1 MEKST
6 KTKTQSWRIMQVGV
20 VVRDMDKAIKRLSS
34 LGIGPFESRLLP
46 PDREEWYRGKP
57 HKGSVKI
64 SMAQVGD
71 VQLELVQP
79 VEGKSVHKEFLDSK
93 GEGIQHVMFAVEDFD
108 KEVARLTKEGA
119 IELLRAKLP
128 GGLGIAYLDLNVG
141 GIIIELVQKGKRRR
155 K

>member
-1 MEKST
+1 MAKST

-57 HKGSVKI
+57 HKGNVKI

-93 GEGIQHVMFAVEDFD
+93 GEGIQHVMFAVKDFD

-128 GGLGIAYLDLNVG
+128 GGPGIAYLDLNVG
-141 GIIIELVQKGKRRR
+141 GIIIELVQKR
-155 K
+155 

>member
-6 KTKTQSWRIMQVGV
+6 KTGTQSWEIMQVGV

-57 HKGSVKI
+57 HKGNVKI

-79 VEGKSVHKEFLDSK
+79 VEGESVHKEFLDSK
-93 GEGIQHVMFAVEDFD
+93 GEGIQHVMFAVKDFD

-119 IELLRAKLP
+119 IELLRAKMP
-128 GGLGIAYLDLNVG
+128 GGRGIAYFDLNVG
-141 GIIIELVQKGKRRR
+141 GIIVELVQKR
-155 K
+155 